1 MFGKNSK
8 KLQTI
13 IGEDSEFRGTVSV
26 KETVRIDGFLEGNVR
41 ADWVIVGE
49 TGKITGNIESRGTV
63 VGGTVE
69 GNIEADEIVELK
81 HKSRV
86 FGEIRTGKLTVAEG
100 AVFEGQSRMEKG
112 KEAGNPAEGKVMRI
126 TSSPLSS

>member
-13 IGEDSEFRGTVSV
+13 IGEDSAFKGEVNV

-49 TGKITGNIESRGTV
+49 TGKILGNIDSRGTV

-69 GNIEADEIVELK
+69 GNIDADEIVELK

-86 FGEIRTGKLTVAEG
+86 FGEIRTVKFAVAEG
-100 AVFEGQSRMEKG
+100 AVFEGHSRLKKG
-112 KEAGNPAEGKVMRI
+112 KDPEDSADSNVTRI
-126 TSSPLSS
+126 ASSSVSS

>member
-8 KLQTI
+8 KLDTI
-13 IGEDSEFRGTVSV
+13 IGEGSEFKGEMIV
-26 KETVRIDGFLEGNVR
+26 KETIRIDGFLEGDVR

-49 TGKITGNIESRGTV
+49 RGRIAGNVRARGTV

-69 GNIEADEIVELK
+69 GNVDADEIVELK

-86 FGEIRTGKLTVAEG
+86 IGEIRAARLAVAEG
-100 AVFEGQSRMEKG
+100 AVFEGQSRVRKG
-112 KEAGNPAEGKVMRI
+112 SEEENTDDGNVMRI
-126 TSSPLSS
+126 PSSAASS

>member
-13 IGEDSEFRGTVSV
+13 LGEHSEFKGEMVV
-26 KETVRIDGFLEGNVR
+26 KETIRIDGYLEGDVR

-49 TGKITGNIESRGTV
+49 TGRIAGNVNSRGTV
-63 VGGTVE
+63 VGGTIE
-69 GNIEADEIVELK
+69 GNIDAEEIVELK

-86 FGEIRTGKLTVAEG
+86 FGEIQTAKLTVAEG
-100 AVFEGQSRMEKG
+100 AIFEGQSRMKKG
-112 KEAGNPAEGKVMRI
+112 NDGERADGGNVMKI
-126 TSSPLSS
+126 KPSSLLS

>member
-8 KLQTI
+8 KLETI
-13 IGEDSEFRGTVSV
+13 LGEGSEFKGEMIV
-26 KETVRIDGFLEGNVR
+26 KETIRIDGFLEGDVR

-49 TGKITGNIESRGTV
+49 SGRIAGNIHSRGTV

-69 GNIEADEIVELK
+69 GNIDAEEIVELK

-86 FGEIRTGKLTVAEG
+86 FGEIQATKLAIAEG
-100 AVFEGQSRMEKG
+100 AIFEGQARMRKG
-112 KEAGNPAEGKVMRI
+112 NEEEGARDGNVMRI
-126 TSSPLSS
+126 NPSAVTS